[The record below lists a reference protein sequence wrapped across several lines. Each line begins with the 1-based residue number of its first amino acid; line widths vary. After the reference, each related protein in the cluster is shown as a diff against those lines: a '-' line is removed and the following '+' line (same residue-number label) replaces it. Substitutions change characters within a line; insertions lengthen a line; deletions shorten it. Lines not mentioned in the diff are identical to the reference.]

1 MPVLYDHGKKL
12 DVSRD
17 VGGGMYYRVSEEG
30 KDDWSLVYRVNYYNN
45 VQNGDFEN
53 PIMCTP
59 GESGALFPFNASN
72 IRMDIRGCIGKQQD
86 QAGIPT
92 STLIRL
98 VMILKLLMV
107 EI

>member
-1 MPVLYDHGKKL
+1 MQVLYNGGKKL

-17 VGGGMYYRVSEEG
+17 AGGGMYYRVSEDG

-59 GESGALFPFNASN
+59 GKSGASFPFNANGDESGAVLEN
-72 IRMDIRGCIGKQQD
+72 NR
-86 QAGIPT
+86 T
-92 STLIRL
+92 RL
-98 VMILKLLMV
+98 AKY
-107 EI
+107 